1 MRVLVAYASRHG
13 ATRGIAER
21 IADRLRADGLAAE
34 ARDVTELRDV
44 SGYDAFVVGSAAYMF
59 HWLKEASGFVK
70 RNREVLTSRPV
81 WIFSSGPVG
90 TDLVDKDGRDILE
103 ASEPKEFAE
112 LRVTLHPR
120 DAHVFFGAWDP
131 DAPPANVAE
140 RLFRMMP
147 VSRDLLPVGDF
158 RDWPA
163 IDAWADSIAAELGAA
178 VPAAR

>member
-1 MRVLVAYASRHG
+1 VDDEGRDVLV
-13 ATRGIAER
+13 
-21 IADRLRADGLAAE
+21 
-34 ARDVTELRDV
+34 
-44 SGYDAFVVGSAAYMF
+44 
-59 HWLKEASGFVK
+59 
-70 RNREVLTSRPV
+70 
-81 WIFSSGPVG
+81 
-90 TDLVDKDGRDILE
+90 

-112 LRVTLHPR
+112 LREALHPR

-140 RLFRMMP
+140 RIFRMMP

-163 IDAWADSIAAELGAA
+163 IEAWADSIAADLGAA